1 MTDERTRYFR
11 RIRRLH
17 RAARRWSVF
26 AGTFFGASVVLVP
39 YRGVGWPDAVWT
51 ALTGGTVA
59 LTVWR
64 WRDLRE
70 VAALPPPPEP
80 VPRLA
85 RTPLEALVAKLPAGR
100 TALAELRRMEARS
113 RVRGSSIL
121 PAWTRLDRAAQT
133 LTALSGRLGGSA
145 ADVVSEATTAERTLR
160 EIGERAAAVERARS
174 ISTDDDALHRA
185 HAELVGH
192 FTQGVEAYEG
202 LVGAA
207 AGCVA
212 HDGRVADRGAVDRL
226 SEATTLLRGVADG
239 LSEMTTVTFQRTRP
253 AQ

>member
-1 MTDERTRYFR
+1 MIDERTKYFR
-11 RIRRLH
+11 RLRRLR

-26 AGTFFGASVVLVP
+26 TGTLFGASAVLVP
-39 YRGVGWPDAVWT
+39 YNGLGWPDAVWT
-51 ALTGGTVA
+51 ALTGGTAA

-70 VAALPPPPEP
+70 LAALPPPAP
-80 VPRLA
+80 VPGLA

-113 RVRGSSIL
+113 RIRGSSLL

-133 LTALSGRLGGSA
+133 FAGLSGRLGGSA
-145 ADVVSEATTAERTLR
+145 ADVVGEATAAERTLR
-160 EIGERAAAVERARS
+160 EIGERAAAVERALSVSR
-174 ISTDDDALHRA
+174 DDDALHRA
-185 HAELVGH
+185 HADLVGH

-212 HDGRVADRGAVDRL
+212 QDGRVTDRGAVDRL
-226 SEATTLLRGVADG
+226 SEATTLLRGIADG
-239 LSEMTTVTFQRTRP
+239 LSEMTTVTLQRTRP